1 MILFFIFLVS
11 PSFAEDPFIKDG
23 PTHQGGPRLKEGLT
37 ARKGLTFGSD
47 KRSAD
52 DLSLWDELHVEDD
65 AALEDDISIEDD
77 LVSDTIRMKGL
88 TIHGEYFER
97 FSPGSSI
104 NNADSID
111 KFAFQS
117 YNLNDIISFKN
128 PIYFKSYGNGMLSS
142 ISFRGTGASHTAVLW
157 NGINVNQP
165 TIGQSDFSLFPVL
178 AFNNIRIIY
187 GASSSK
193 FGTDA
198 IGGGILL
205 ESTADW
211 NKTLS
216 GSIGQYLG
224 SFNNF
229 LTVLNVKGK
238 AGEKVY
244 LNSKFYRRKNKND
257 FEYTNITKAGQ
268 PVEKQQNAS
277 IFQYGILQDVY
288 INTSSRS
295 QLAVKGW
302 FNFSNREVQPTM
314 VNEDADETQKDKSLR
329 LIVDY
334 GINSGIGYFEL
345 KGSYLWDYMLYNNAS
360 EIITRQYIG
369 QLNYENSIND
379 WEFRFGSNFNHIV
392 AEVDNY
398 DDQTAENRTDI
409 YGGLVNNSLNRWQ
422 FSLNIRQTFV
432 KGYDAPLSPS
442 AGIRYSII
450 NNSRSLLFL
459 KGQAAINYRVPTLND
474 RYWVPGGRI
483 DLKPE
488 KSRNLDA
495 SLSYE
500 YKSRIKFEAE
510 LSTYYYNVDNWILWI
525 PGPTYWIPENVRKVE
540 AYGFDISSSVEVPI
554 GSYLSQLSVNY
565 GYSRSIVRES
575 INEDDIG
582 LNNQLPYTPVHIGGL
597 EYRGLIKNWYG
608 SLSMNY
614 TGLRYVTA
622 DNESDLPSYYLLNFR
637 AGKNIKI
644 KRQLLSIDFRIN
656 NLLNTS
662 YQNMKF
668 RAMPGRNYMIGIN
681 FLFDK

>member
-1 MILFFIFLVS
+1 MLFRRLVILFFIFLGFQS
-11 PSFAEDPFIKDG
+11 YAEDRITGK
-23 PTHQGGPRLKEGLT
+23 
-37 ARKGLTFGSD
+37 SV
-47 KRSAD
+47 SASNNPSLRD
-52 DLSLWDELHVEDD
+52 SQLIEEDFSIEDILSV
-65 AALEDDISIEDD
+65 EDD
-77 LVSDTIRMKGL
+77 LVSDTIQMKGL

-104 NNADSID
+104 NNIDSID
-111 KFAFQS
+111 KQAFQA

-178 AFNNIRIIY
+178 AFSKVRVVY
-187 GASSSK
+187 GSSSSK
-193 FGTDA
+193 FGSDA

-205 ESTADW
+205 ESSAEWD
-211 NKTLS
+211 KSLS
-216 GSIGQYLG
+216 GSIGQYMG

-229 LTVLNVKGK
+229 LTILNVKGQ
-238 AGEKVY
+238 AGKKVY
-244 LNSKFYRRKNKND
+244 LNSKFYRHQNNNN
-257 FEYTNITKAGQ
+257 FEFKNITKAGQ

-288 INTSSRS
+288 INTSTRS
-295 QLAVKGW
+295 QLAIKGW
-302 FNFSNREVQPTM
+302 FNFSDREIQPTM
-314 VNEDADETQKDKSLR
+314 VNEDATDTQKDKSLR
-329 LIVDY
+329 LVADY
-334 GINSGIGYFEL
+334 GIQSGIGYFEL
-345 KGSYLWDYMLYNNAS
+345 KGSYLWDFMLYNNAS
-360 EIITRQYIG
+360 EIVTSQYIS

-392 AEVDNY
+392 AESNNY
-398 DDQTAENRTDI
+398 DEQTRENRTDL
-409 YGGLVNNSLNRWQ
+409 YGGLVNNSFSRWQ

-442 AGIRYSII
+442 AGLRYSLI

-488 KSRNLDA
+488 KSKNLDA
-495 SLSYE
+495 SMIYE
-500 YKSRIKFEAE
+500 YKSHIQFDVEF
-510 LSTYYYNVDNWILWI
+510 STYYYNVDNWILWI
-525 PGPTYWIPENVRKVE
+525 PGPSYWIPENVRKVE
-540 AYGFDISSSVEVPI
+540 AYGFDISSSLEVPI
-554 GSYLSQLSVNY
+554 GSYLSQLNMNY

-575 INEDDIG
+575 SNEDDVGID
-582 LNNQLPYTPVHIGGL
+582 NQLPYTPVHVGGL

-608 SLSMNY
+608 SLSVNY

-644 KRQLLSIDFRIN
+644 KRQFLSIDFRIN
-656 NLLNTS
+656 NLLNTA

-681 FLFDK
+681 FLFNK

>member
-1 MILFFIFLVS
+1 VILFFIFLGF
-11 PSFAEDPFIKDG
+11 PSFAEKPFIGVDLSNEDG
-23 PTHQGGPRLKEGLT
+23 QPVEVGLT
-37 ARKGLTFGSD
+37 IDVGISGEEDMSIR
-47 KRSAD
+47 D
-52 DLSLWDELHVEDD
+52 DLHFVDDIPVEDD
-65 AALEDDISIEDD
+65 TPIGDD
-77 LVSDTIRMKGL
+77 LVSDTIHMKGL
-88 TIHGEYFER
+88 TIHGEYIER

-104 NNADSID
+104 NSADSID
-111 KFAFQS
+111 KLAFQA

-178 AFNNIRIIY
+178 AFNNVRIVY
-187 GASSSK
+187 GSSSSK
-193 FGTDA
+193 FGSDA

-205 ESTADW
+205 ESSADW
-211 NKTLS
+211 DKPLS
-216 GSIGQYLG
+216 GSIGQYVG

-229 LTVLNVKGK
+229 LSTLNVKGRVGK
-238 AGEKVY
+238 KVY
-244 LNSKFYRRKNKND
+244 LNSKFYRHQNKND
-257 FEYTNITKAGQ
+257 FEYINITKAGQ
-268 PVEKQQNAS
+268 PVENQQNAS

-295 QLAVKGW
+295 QLSVKGW
-302 FNFSNREVQPTM
+302 FNYSDREVQPTM
-314 VNEDADETQKDKSLR
+314 VNEDAEDTQKDKSLR
-329 LIVDY
+329 LVADY
-334 GINSGIGYFEL
+334 GIQSGIGYFEL

-398 DDQTAENRTDI
+398 DDQTSENRTDI

-422 FSLNIRQTFV
+422 FSLNVRQTFV
-432 KGYDAPLSPS
+432 AGYDTPLSPS
-442 AGIRYSII
+442 VGLRYSLIEY
-450 NNSRSLLFL
+450 SRSLLFI

-500 YKSRIKFEAE
+500 YKSQIQLEAE
-510 LSTYYYNVDNWILWI
+510 LSIYYYNVDNWILWI

-540 AYGFDISSSVEVPI
+540 AHGFDISSSLEIPS
-554 GSYLSQLSVNY
+554 GSYLSQLTVNY
-565 GYSRSIVRES
+565 GYSRSIVKES
-575 INEDDIG
+575 INEDDVGID
-582 LNNQLPYTPVHIGGL
+582 NQLPYTPVHMGGL

-608 SLSMNY
+608 SLSMNC

-622 DNESDLPSYYLLNFR
+622 DNESSLPSYYLLNFR

-656 NLLNTS
+656 NLLNSS

-668 RAMPGRNYMIGIN
+668 RAMPGRNYLIGIN
-681 FLFDK
+681 FLFNK

>member
-1 MILFFIFLVS
+1 MLFRRLVVLFFISLGF
-11 PSFAEDPFIKDG
+11 PSFAEDPHTDNDL
-23 PTHQGGPRLKEGLT
+23 PVE
-37 ARKGLTFGSD
+37 D
-47 KRSAD
+47 KIS
-52 DLSLWDELHVEDD
+52 VEDD
-65 AALEDDISIEDD
+65 LEI
-77 LVSDTIRMKGL
+77 DTIQMKGL
-88 TIHGEYFER
+88 TIHGEYFEK
-97 FSPGSSI
+97 FSPGSNI
-104 NNADSID
+104 NNADSVD
-111 KFAFQS
+111 KLAFQA

-128 PIYFKSYGNGMLSS
+128 PIYFKSYGNGMLTS

-178 AFNNIRIIY
+178 AFDNVRVVY
-187 GASSSK
+187 GSSSSK
-193 FGTDA
+193 FGSDA

-205 ESTADW
+205 ESSADW
-211 NKTLS
+211 DRSLS
-216 GSIGQYLG
+216 GSVGQYAG
-224 SFNNF
+224 SYNNF
-229 LTVLNVKGK
+229 LSVFNVKGRVGK
-238 AGEKVY
+238 RVY
-244 LNSKFYRRKNKND
+244 LNSKFYRHQNEND
-257 FEYTNITKAGQ
+257 FEYINITKQDQ

-277 IFQYGILQDVY
+277 IFQYGILQDVF

-302 FNFSNREVQPTM
+302 FNFSDREVQPTM
-314 VNEDADETQKDKSLR
+314 VNEDGDDTQKDKSLR
-329 LIVDY
+329 IVADY
-334 GINSGIGYFEL
+334 GIQSGLGYFEL

-360 EIITRQYIG
+360 EISTRQYIG
-369 QLNYENSIND
+369 QLNYENSINN

-392 AEVDNY
+392 AEVDSYN
-398 DDQTAENRTDI
+398 DQTTENRTDI

-422 FSLNIRQTFV
+422 FSLNVRQTFV
-432 KGYDAPLSPS
+432 AGYDAPLSPS
-442 AGIRYSII
+442 VGIRYFLI
-450 NNSRSLLFL
+450 NTSRSLFFL

-483 DLKPE
+483 DLQPE

-500 YKSRIKFEAE
+500 YKSRIQLEAG
-510 LSTYYYNVDNWILWI
+510 LSTYYYNVDNWIMWI

-540 AYGFDISSSVEVPI
+540 AYGFDITSGIDIPS
-554 GSYLSQLSVNY
+554 GSYLSQLTVNY
-565 GYSRSIVRES
+565 GYSRSIVKES
-575 INEDDIG
+575 INEDDVG
-582 LNNQLPYTPVHIGGL
+582 LYNQLPYTPIHNGGL

-608 SLSMNY
+608 SLSVNY

-622 DNESDLPSYYLLNFR
+622 DNESSLPSYYLMNFR

-681 FLFDK
+681 FLFNK

>member
-1 MILFFIFLVS
+1 VILFFIFLGF
-11 PSFAEDPFIKDG
+11 PSYAEDPFTGDRVSVEDG
-23 PTHQGGPRLKEGLT
+23 LCVE
-37 ARKGLTFGSD
+37 
-47 KRSAD
+47 D
-52 DLSLWDELHVEDD
+52 DLSMPDELHNEDD
-65 AALEDDISIEDD
+65 LPIKDNLSVGDD

-88 TIHGEYFER
+88 TIHGEYFEK

-104 NNADSID
+104 NNADSTD
-111 KFAFQS
+111 KLAFQA
-117 YNLNDIISFKN
+117 YNLNDIVSFKN

-157 NGINVNQP
+157 NGININQP

-178 AFNNIRIIY
+178 AFNKVKVVY
-187 GASSSK
+187 GSSSSK
-193 FGTDA
+193 FGSDA

-205 ESTADW
+205 ESSADW

-229 LTVLNVKGK
+229 LSILNVKGRV
-238 AGEKVY
+238 GNKVY
-244 LNSKFYRRKNKND
+244 LDSKFYRHQNSND
-257 FEYTNITKAGQ
+257 FDYINITKAGQ

-302 FNFSNREVQPTM
+302 FNFSDREVQPTM
-314 VNEDADETQKDKSLR
+314 VNEDADDTQKDKSLR
-329 LIVDY
+329 LVADY
-334 GINSGIGYFEL
+334 GIQSGIGFFEL

-360 EIITRQYIG
+360 EIVTSQYIG

-379 WEFRFGSNFNHIV
+379 WEFRLGSNFNHIV
-392 AEVDNY
+392 AESNNY
-398 DDQTAENRTDI
+398 NDHTTENRTDI
-409 YGGLVNNSLNRWQ
+409 YGGIVNNSFNRWQ
-422 FSLNIRQTFV
+422 FSLNVRQTFV
-432 KGYDAPLSPS
+432 KGYDAPFSPS
-442 AGIRYSII
+442 AGIRYTLI

-459 KGQAAINYRVPTLND
+459 KAQAAINYRVPTLND

-495 SLSYE
+495 SLGYE
-500 YKSRIKFEAE
+500 YNSRIQFEAQ

-525 PGPTYWIPENVRKVE
+525 PGPTYWIPENVRNVE
-540 AYGFDISSSVEVPI
+540 AYGFDISSSVEFPI
-554 GSYLSQLSVNY
+554 GSYLSQLNLNY
-565 GYSRSIVRES
+565 GYSKSIVRES
-575 INEDDIG
+575 TNEDDVGI
-582 LNNQLPYTPVHIGGL
+582 NNQLPYTPVHIGGL
-597 EYRGLIKNWYG
+597 EYRGLIKTWFG
-608 SLSMNY
+608 SISMNY

-622 DNESDLPSYYLLNFR
+622 DNESSLPAYYLLNFR

-644 KRQLLSIDFRIN
+644 KKQLLSIDFRIN

-681 FLFDK
+681 FLFNK

>member
-1 MILFFIFLVS
+1 MLFRRLVILFFIFLGFQS
-11 PSFAEDPFIKDG
+11 YAEDRITGK
-23 PTHQGGPRLKEGLT
+23 
-37 ARKGLTFGSD
+37 SV
-47 KRSAD
+47 SASNNPSLRD
-52 DLSLWDELHVEDD
+52 SQLIEEDFSIEDILSV
-65 AALEDDISIEDD
+65 EDD
-77 LVSDTIRMKGL
+77 LVSDTIQMKGL

-104 NNADSID
+104 NNIDSID
-111 KFAFQS
+111 KQAFQA

-178 AFNNIRIIY
+178 AFSKVRVVY
-187 GASSSK
+187 GSSSSK
-193 FGTDA
+193 FGSDA

-205 ESTADW
+205 ESSAEWD
-211 NKTLS
+211 KSLS
-216 GSIGQYLG
+216 GSIGQYMG

-229 LTVLNVKGK
+229 LTILNVKGQ
-238 AGEKVY
+238 AGKKVY
-244 LNSKFYRRKNKND
+244 LNSKFYRHQNNNN
-257 FEYTNITKAGQ
+257 FEFKNITKAGQ

-288 INTSSRS
+288 INTSTRS
-295 QLAVKGW
+295 QLAIKGW
-302 FNFSNREVQPTM
+302 FNFSDREIQPTM
-314 VNEDADETQKDKSLR
+314 VNEDATDTQKDKSLR
-329 LIVDY
+329 LVADY
-334 GINSGIGYFEL
+334 GIQSGIGYFEL
-345 KGSYLWDYMLYNNAS
+345 KGSYLWDFMLYNNAS
-360 EIITRQYIG
+360 EIVTSQYIS

-392 AEVDNY
+392 AESNNY
-398 DDQTAENRTDI
+398 DEQTRENRTDL
-409 YGGLVNNSLNRWQ
+409 YGGLVNNSFSRWQ

-442 AGIRYSII
+442 AGLRYSLI

-488 KSRNLDA
+488 KSKNLDA
-495 SLSYE
+495 SMIYE
-500 YKSRIKFEAE
+500 YNSHIQFDVEF
-510 LSTYYYNVDNWILWI
+510 STYYYNVDNWILWI
-525 PGPTYWIPENVRKVE
+525 PGPSYWIPENVRKVE
-540 AYGFDISSSVEVPI
+540 AYGFDISSSLEVPI
-554 GSYLSQLSVNY
+554 GSYLSQLNMNY

-575 INEDDIG
+575 SNEDDVGID
-582 LNNQLPYTPVHIGGL
+582 NQLPYTPVHVGGL

-608 SLSMNY
+608 SLSVNY

-644 KRQLLSIDFRIN
+644 KRQFLSIDFRIN
-656 NLLNTS
+656 NLLNTA

-681 FLFDK
+681 FLFNK